1 MTAAPTPNVLSVD
14 DLAANRS
21 GRLTDHQRSAW
32 VAYHRASTDGF
43 LIGAVAFAGIGVAT
57 LLGLGGGIGSLTNL
71 VATAG
76 CFVLAA
82 FLAWNSIVPRRRL
95 ARDLAE
101 GRLET
106 VEGPIERRRTDRTY
120 GSTPRNHF
128 LYVHGRPYQVTRA
141 DYEAAP
147 LMGPVRLYALPRSHK
162 VISMEPGGDGDVR
175 PGVAAADASPGYV
188 GQGDGRPVEN
198 AILGTWRGQGMTAT
212 FSPDGTA
219 VANMPN
225 GIALS
230 GRWSVDGNG
239 GFHFTGLGRE
249 DTPAQVVIDGDA
261 LEIRM
266 DGVRLPFRREA

>member
-1 MTAAPTPNVLSVD
+1 MTTAPAPNVLSVD

-21 GRLTDHQRSAW
+21 GRLTEHQRSAW
-32 VAYHRASTDGF
+32 MAYQRASTDGF

-76 CFVLAA
+76 CFVLAV

-106 VEGPIERRRTDRTY
+106 IEGPIERRRTDRTY
-120 GSTPRNHF
+120 GSTPRNHH
-128 LYVHGRPYQVTRA
+128 LYVHGRAYQVTRS

-162 VISMEPGGDGDVR
+162 VIGLEPGGDGDVR
-175 PGVAAADASPGYV
+175 GGATALTASPGYV
-188 GQGDGRPVEN
+188 GQGDGRPLET
-198 AILGTWRGQGMTAT
+198 AILGTWRGQDMTAT

-219 VANMPN
+219 RARMRN
-225 GIALS
+225 GMELS
-230 GRWSVDGNG
+230 GQWSVGGNG
-239 GFHFTGLGRE
+239 GFHFTGLGQ

-266 DGVRLPFRREA
+266 DGMRLPFRREA